1 LNALGW
7 AGVGMAGAG
16 LLLVVCELLLVLP
29 RAIRLTK
36 RLQELNLLLEN
47 NRRLTQNELQLLQQA
62 GLETQSLLR
71 PYRRLRRWL
80 THPLTVALFASYRRR
95 AATRRSASP
104 AR

>member
-7 AGVGMAGAG
+7 AGVGMAVAG
-16 LLLVVCELLLVLP
+16 LLLIIVELALVLP
-29 RAIRLTK
+29 RALRLTK
-36 RLQELNLLLEN
+36 RLRELNLLLEN
-47 NRRLTQNELQLLQQA
+47 DRQLTHNELQLLQQA
-62 GLETQSLLR
+62 TLQTQSLLR

-80 THPLTVALFASYRRR
+80 THPLTLALFASYRRR

>member
-7 AGVGMAGAG
+7 AGVGMAVAG
-16 LLLVVCELLLVLP
+16 LLLIIVELALVLP
-29 RAIRLTK
+29 RALRLTK
-36 RLQELNLLLEN
+36 RLRELNLLLEN
-47 NRRLTQNELQLLQQA
+47 NRQLTHNELQLLQQA
-62 GLETQSLLR
+62 TLQTQLLLR

-80 THPLTVALFASYRRR
+80 THPLTLALFASYRRR

>member
-47 NRRLTQNELQLLQQA
+47 NRQLTHNELQLLQQA
-62 GLETQSLLR
+62 TLQTQSLLR

-80 THPLTVALFASYRRR
+80 THPLMLALFVSYRRR